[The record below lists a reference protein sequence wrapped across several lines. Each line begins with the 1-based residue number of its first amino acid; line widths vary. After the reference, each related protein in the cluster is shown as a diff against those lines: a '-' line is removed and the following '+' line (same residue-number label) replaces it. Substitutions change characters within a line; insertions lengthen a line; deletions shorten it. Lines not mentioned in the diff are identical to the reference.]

1 MYKYK
6 KIGGLEM
13 TYMETYQSMRKTAE
27 ENIRNKR
34 KKGRLRAVLGYS
46 KCSISVG
53 ASNVLRAL
61 QEVLSEAE
69 IDDVIIE
76 TTGCIGLCSR
86 EPLLDIFTSD
96 GERYT
101 YELVTPKMAKAIIIS
116 HSLYDENIEEWLLKN

>member
-1 MYKYK
+1 
-6 KIGGLEM
+6 M

>member
-1 MYKYK
+1 
-6 KIGGLEM
+6 M
-13 TYMETYQSMRKTAE
+13 TYMDRYQNLQKAAK
-27 ENIRNKR
+27 ENVKNK
-34 KKGRLRAVLGYS
+34 KKQGRIRAVLGYS

-53 ASNVLRAL
+53 ANEVLKAL
-61 QEVLSEAE
+61 QQVLPEAE
-69 IDDVIIE
+69 IEDVIIE

-116 HSLYDENIEEWLLKN
+116 HSLYGKSVEEWLIKK